1 MNVRDTPFRSH
12 FLMNSLK
19 GLFYFLYN
27 KNSLS
32 ILLKEKRKKGLEKME
47 KLNLSKDKGI
57 TILLL
62 TITINILLILAGITI
77 AGLTGE
83 NGLIKNA
90 GQAKEE
96 TEILNEK
103 EILERAT
110 ATTMGKDR
118 RGNIE
123 EENLVVRNLR
133 F

>member
-1 MNVRDTPFRSH
+1 
-12 FLMNSLK
+12 
-19 GLFYFLYN
+19 
-27 KNSLS
+27 
-32 ILLKEKRKKGLEKME
+32 ME

-62 TITINILLILAGITI
+62 TITINILLILVGITI
-77 AGLTGE
+77 AGLTGK

-96 TEILNEK
+96 TEISNEK

-133 F
+133 L

>member
-1 MNVRDTPFRSH
+1 
-12 FLMNSLK
+12 
-19 GLFYFLYN
+19 
-27 KNSLS
+27 
-32 ILLKEKRKKGLEKME
+32 ME

-77 AGLTGE
+77 AGLTGK

-96 TEILNEK
+96 TEISNEK